1 MHTSPRCFKRIH
13 CFHAGPWLG
22 CDTFTLTSSNAKQFF
37 SQRVP
42 PFHLPTLGWR
52 VEDVGS
58 RLEAVFR
65 LPSQLWSRD
74 DLFSLSKGRVWS
86 AGRRRSVAEGC
97 GLETRE
103 LQHASRDTISERWGE
118 RTHSKTQ
125 SQPRLHPSALAAAGL
140 LLPKIPL
147 LKNLSRKIARFFCL
161 KNPSCDRRKS
171 VY

>member
-1 MHTSPRCFKRIH
+1 MLN
-13 CFHAGPWLG
+13 AGPWLG

-37 SQRVP
+37 FNLTPV
-42 PFHLPTLGWR
+42 HLPTLGWR

-65 LPSQLWSRD
+65 FPSQLSSRD

-103 LQHASRDTISERWGE
+103 LQHASRDTISEVLGRE
-118 RTHSKTQ
+118 
-125 SQPRLHPSALAAAGL
+125 
-140 LLPKIPL
+140 
-147 LKNLSRKIARFFCL
+147 NAR
-161 KNPSCDRRKS
+161 
-171 VY
+171 